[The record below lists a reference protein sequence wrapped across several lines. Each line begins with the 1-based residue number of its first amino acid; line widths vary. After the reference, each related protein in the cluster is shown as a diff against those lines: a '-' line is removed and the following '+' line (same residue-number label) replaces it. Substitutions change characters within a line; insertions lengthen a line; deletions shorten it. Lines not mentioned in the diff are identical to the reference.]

1 MTIEELAVQ
10 GRKRTYTT
18 SAERNYDNIYKMRNK
33 ALISAFGAI
42 SQTPNISAQ
51 ETHRNNK
58 IATINGVNYIDDSY
72 SFTTNATWFTLYQS
86 TKQVIWILKSLDEEL
101 DLKSIFSTIKE
112 KVSNVIIVKSSNDKD
127 NQLKAQLSKLTQI
140 IEVNS
145 IKEAVKIAYN
155 LASNDNNVIFSPASG
170 NEEKVMKEYDDF
182 SSSVFDL

>member
-86 TKQVIWILKSLDEEL
+86 TKQVIWILKSLDERIGFEKYIFYNKR
-101 DLKSIFSTIKE
+101 KS
-112 KVSNVIIVKSSNDKD
+112 
-127 NQLKAQLSKLTQI
+127 Q
-140 IEVNS
+140 
-145 IKEAVKIAYN
+145 
-155 LASNDNNVIFSPASG
+155 
-170 NEEKVMKEYDDF
+170 
-182 SSSVFDL
+182 